1 MNKRSSKKVFAILT
15 IFALTFSLVACGKK
29 KATIVGTW
37 VETNSKEKDEYIF
50 NEDRTGVW
58 TMSSLSAKTFTY
70 TIEGD
75 TISIVMPFLSSES
88 VTSYNYKLDSHNLTM
103 TIDGQ
108 DVTFQ
113 R

>member
-1 MNKRSSKKVFAILT
+1 MNKKVSRKLFAILT
-15 IFALTFSLVACGKK
+15 IFTLTFSLVACGKK

-37 VETNSKEKDEYIF
+37 VETNSKEKDEYTF

-58 TMSSLSAKTFTY
+58 TMSLLSAKTFTY

-75 TISIVMPFLSSES
+75 TISIVMPLLSEET
-88 VTSYNYKLDSHNLTM
+88 VKSYNYKLDSNNLTL

-108 DVTFQ
+108 DVTFK

>member
-1 MNKRSSKKVFAILT
+1 MNQKTSKKLFAILT
-15 IFALTFSLVACGKK
+15 ISALTFSLVACGKK

-37 VETNSKEKDEYIF
+37 IETNSSEKDEYVF
-50 NEDRTGVW
+50 NADRTGIW
-58 TMSSLSAKTFTY
+58 TMSSLGAKTFTY

-75 TISIVMPFLSSES
+75 TISIVMPLLTSQS
-88 VTSYNYKLDSHNLTM
+88 VLSYNYKLDSDNLTM

>member
-1 MNKRSSKKVFAILT
+1 MNKKSSKKLFTILT

-29 KATIVGTW
+29 KTTIVGTW
-37 VETNSKEKDEYIF
+37 IETNSNEKDEYIF

-58 TMSSLSAKTFTY
+58 TMSSLGAKTFTY

-75 TISIVMPFLSSES
+75 TISIVMPLLTSQS
-88 VTSYNYKLDSHNLTM
+88 VLSYNYKLDSDILTM

-108 DVTFQ
+108 NVTFEK
-113 R
+113 

>member
-1 MNKRSSKKVFAILT
+1 MNKKASKKVFAILI
-15 IFALTFSLVACGKK
+15 IFTLTFSLVACGKK

-70 TIEGD
+70 TIEGE
-75 TISIVMPFLSSES
+75 TISIVMPFLSEEI
-88 VTSYNYKLDSHNLTM
+88 VKSYNYKLDSDNLTM

>member
-1 MNKRSSKKVFAILT
+1 MNKKASKKVFAILT
-15 IFALTFSLVACGKK
+15 VFALTFSLVACGKK
-29 KATIVGTW
+29 KTIVGTW
-37 VETNSKEKDEYIF
+37 VETNSNEKDEYTF
-50 NEDRTGVW
+50 NADRTGAY
-58 TMSSLSAKTFTY
+58 TMSSLSATDFTY

-75 TISIVMPFLSSES
+75 TISIVMRFLGEDT
-88 VTSYNYKLDSHNLTM
+88 VKSYNYKLDSDNLTM

>member
-1 MNKRSSKKVFAILT
+1 MNKKVSRKLFAILT
-15 IFALTFSLVACGKK
+15 IFTLTFSLVACGKK

-37 VETNSKEKDEYIF
+37 VETNSKEKDEYTF

-58 TMSSLSAKTFTY
+58 TMSSLSSKTFTY

-75 TISIVMPFLSSES
+75 TVSIVMPLLSEET
-88 VTSYNYKLDSHNLTM
+88 VKSYNYKLDSNNLTL